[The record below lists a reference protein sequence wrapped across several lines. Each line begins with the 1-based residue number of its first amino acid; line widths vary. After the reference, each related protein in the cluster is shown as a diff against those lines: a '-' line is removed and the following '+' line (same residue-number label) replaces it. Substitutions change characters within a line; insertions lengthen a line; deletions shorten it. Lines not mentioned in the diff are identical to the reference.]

1 MKRKQV
7 YDSLEELR
15 ADKLKVMRSL
25 EHASKV
31 LEADAVDCVLPSN
44 NAFLSSDF
52 SYMRYIG
59 YVITA
64 YKTFNFVRK
73 MANFVTTRRWR

>member
-1 MKRKQV
+1 MKKQM
-7 YDSLEELR
+7 YNSLEELR
-15 ADKLKVMRSL
+15 ADKAKLICRLGK
-25 EHASKV
+25 ASKA
-31 LEADAVDCVLPSN
+31 LEADAVDCVLPSS

-59 YVITA
+59 YGITA

-73 MANFVTTRRWR
+73 IVGFVTTRRWR